1 MFFTFRERPMRMARR
16 MHFGRPMAKNIC
28 TLEHVYAAFAQIYA
42 NSKPIRWHRDLDAAI
57 HSAGLDYGDVTR
69 DWLTAL
75 NRKWVY
81 AESNEPFSDP
91 ERNRTYRRLLS
102 AG

>member
-1 MFFTFRERPMRMARR
+1 MARR
-16 MHFGRPMAKNIC
+16 VHFRPTMAKIFA
-28 TLEHVYAAFAQIYA
+28 TLEHVYAAFAQMYA

-57 HSAGLDYGDVTR
+57 HSAGLDYGEVTR

-75 NRKWVY
+75 NHKWVY

-91 ERNRTYRRLLS
+91 ERNRTYRRFLS
-102 AG
+102 T